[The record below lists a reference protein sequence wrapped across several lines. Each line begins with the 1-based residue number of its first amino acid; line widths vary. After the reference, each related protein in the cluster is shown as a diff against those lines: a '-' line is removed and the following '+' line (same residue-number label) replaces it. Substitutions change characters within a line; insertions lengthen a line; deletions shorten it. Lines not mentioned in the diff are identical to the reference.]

1 MPAIPAPRGLRH
13 EDHNFWSYS
22 ACSIFSP
29 PSKENVKR
37 PLLGPLSGLPTQLP
51 AISCWIG
58 LPASSHWDFW
68 VPRWLR
74 QRLSLH
80 SSPAE
85 THWLTKA
92 SLKDIVVAAW
102 SLQKAYLVVRMESS
116 QHDTVC
122 PQQPVSQ
129 QVTELSWSLPECVS
143 YSNLAISRALFPC
156 PISPTHSELWPLCL
170 LHNLYKAIM

>member
-1 MPAIPAPRGLRH
+1 MRIIIFEATLPVP
-13 EDHNFWSYS
+13 
-22 ACSIFSP
+22 FSP
-29 PSKENVKR
+29 HPPKKMSR
-37 PLLGPLSGLPTQLP
+37 GHCWAPYLGYPLSFLPSAVGLECLP
-51 AISCWIG
+51 AHTGTSEC
-58 LPASSHWDFW
+58 PS
-68 VPRWLR
+68 WLR

-102 SLQKAYLVVRMESS
+102 SLQKEYLVVRMESS

-122 PQQPVSQ
+122 PQQPVPQ

-143 YSNLAISRALFPC
+143 YSNLAISPALFPC
-156 PISPTHSELWPLCL
+156 SISPTHSELWPLCL
-170 LHNLYKAIM
+170 LHNLYKATM